1 MSLTALQWRMLPEY
15 FMPISGTVNTVSQ
28 SILNDR
34 INILNGIY
42 NSFTSSVYHDGS
54 TRTTGSNGW
63 SFFKSGSNLEK
74 DSGTNVVYGYPPTLT
89 LISQSI
95 IFAAGPTGSIIPT
108 TIKLMNSYGMFST
121 VGYDIQPTASFNF
134 NNTASIYVGVSKN
147 SGIYKYFA
155 NTNPM
160 ETGSNVTTPSSSFS
174 GYLRTSTPA
183 KIYKMRIGNIKISI
197 HNPPLIIPEIGI
209 NHGGKIDVA
218 CKIVQSAKKAGAK
231 IIKNQTHIANDE
243 YSIEAKKI
251 IQIGSSG
258 PTSHTVLLCTS
269 TLVEKLAVPAIR
281 ISEISVEPR
290 PTSYEILC
298 AADRSPPRKAY
309 LELLDHPALITEC
322 TLSDEIAKRNS
333 SPSRKSA
340 RNAPSPIGNTIHPVL
355 ASPKVKIGDTRKINV
370 LALLGRI
377 DSLTKSFIASV
388 SG

>member
-15 FMPISGTVNTVSQ
+15 FMPISGTLNTVSQ

-42 NSFTSSVYHDGS
+42 NSFTSSIYHDGS
-54 TRTTGSNGW
+54 IRTTGSNGW

-89 LISQSI
+89 MISQSI

-160 ETGSNVTTPSSSFS
+160 ETGSNVTTRSSSFS

-183 KIYKMRIGNIKISI
+183 KIYKMRIWECKEAIALQFYDAISGESTS
-197 HNPPLIIPEIGI
+197 L
-209 NHGGKIDVA
+209 V
-218 CKIVQSAKKAGAK
+218 AGAFIDPESSVLGETDGRIYGITTTNGLFTAPLFLSFSDNVTYSRLFENSTGEFTGK
-231 IIKNQTHIANDE
+231 FLYFQPGTTSMLGIQQVSSTFLSSSFVTDGNFMPRLPLYLKDMSTGRWVGRSREIQMIKNTVTGTIFRTGTTLLG
-243 YSIEAKKI
+243 YS
-251 IQIGSSG
+251 
-258 PTSHTVLLCTS
+258 
-269 TLVEKLAVPAIR
+269 LAGNER
-281 ISEISVEPR
+281 ISNNSVF
-290 PTSYEILC
+290 L
-298 AADRSPPRKAY
+298 
-309 LELLDHPALITEC
+309 
-322 TLSDEIAKRNS
+322 
-333 SPSRKSA
+333 
-340 RNAPSPIGNTIHPVL
+340 
-355 ASPKVKIGDTRKINV
+355 
-370 LALLGRI
+370 
-377 DSLTKSFIASV
+377 V
-388 SG
+388 S